1 MSLPVARL
9 NDLTTG
15 ICSAHSTGP
24 IPAVGYVAS
33 AAANVTA
40 EGIPVARL
48 GDTVISA
55 CGHTGIIASASP
67 SVLVEGNAIA
77 RSGELVSGSMN
88 GHLVSSVLK
97 TSSK

>member
-33 AAANVTA
+33 AAATVTA

-67 SVLVEGNAIA
+67 SVFAEGAPVA
-77 RSGELVSGSMN
+77 RVSDTHSGAFTGQLGAGS
-88 GHLVSSVLK
+88 VK
-97 TSSK
+97 TLSA